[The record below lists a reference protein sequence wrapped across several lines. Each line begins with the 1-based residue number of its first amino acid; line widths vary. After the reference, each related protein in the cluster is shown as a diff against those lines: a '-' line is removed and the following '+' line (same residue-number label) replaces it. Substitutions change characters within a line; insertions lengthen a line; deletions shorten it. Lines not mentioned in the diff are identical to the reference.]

1 MHFLVFRFVFPADFL
16 FQVNVWGAMAD
27 HHSLVELSIDLGNE
41 EEEQA
46 FKLLLSSIPLE
57 AVVLQTLS
65 EAGIKQP
72 ALLALLITTDE
83 IIRSLNK
90 QYRGQDKSTD
100 VLSFPLLEKPIV
112 HAPAD
117 QLWMSSEL
125 HYGEETQQ
133 TKHAFITPPDITMHL
148 GDIVISWP
156 TVKRQ
161 AAEVGHNPAYELLFL
176 VSHGVLH
183 LVGYDDQTE
192 AGYQTMIHVQ
202 QTVMEA
208 TGQKA

>member
-1 MHFLVFRFVFPADFL
+1 
-16 FQVNVWGAMAD
+16 MAD
-27 HHSLVELSIDLGNE
+27 HNSLVELSIDLGNE

-46 FKLLLSSIPLE
+46 FKLLLTSIPLE
-57 AVVLQTLS
+57 AVVLRTLS
-65 EAGIKQP
+65 EAGIEGP
-72 ALLALLITTDE
+72 VLLALLITTDE

-117 QLWMSSEL
+117 QLWKSSEL
-125 HYGEETQQ
+125 HYGEEIQH
-133 TKHAFITPPDITMHL
+133 TKPAFISPPDLTMHL

-161 AAEVGHNPAYELLFL
+161 ASEAGHNPEYELLFL

-192 AGYQTMIHVQ
+192 AGYQAMVHVQ

-208 TGQKA
+208 TGAESLARNEA